1 MATNEK
7 RIPLTKKQAGQLGGR
22 ATFARYGRTYMQAIG
37 RKGAATFWQR
47 YTLYPMRQNDFAIVR
62 RDTGEFVASLNGYKP

>member
-1 MATNEK
+1 MATNAK
-7 RIPLTKKQAGQLGGR
+7 PTPLTKQQAGQLGGR
-22 ATFARYGRTYMQAIG
+22 ATVARYGRTHMQAIG

-47 YTLYPMRQNDFAIVR
+47 YILFPMRQNDFAIVR